1 MLCVVGYKVRSLEL
15 QRTSDYCYEVTRYTV
30 REKKKWPKLYR
41 IFTDAPSTAWVFS
54 QLAVDYCEVDGES
67 VEAASNINPAS

>member
-30 REKKKWPKLYR
+30 WEKKWPKLYR
-41 IFTDAPSTAWVFS
+41 IFTDAQSTAWVFS
-54 QLAVDYCEVDGES
+54 QLATGFCEVDGES